1 MIFDGDTVIYEYQN
15 EAVRRIDFTEFS
27 LN

>member
-1 MIFDGDTVIYEYQN
+1 MISDGDTVIYEYQN
-15 EAVRRIDFTEFS
+15 EDVRRIDFTEFS

>member
-15 EAVRRIDFTEFS
+15 EDVRRIDFTEFS